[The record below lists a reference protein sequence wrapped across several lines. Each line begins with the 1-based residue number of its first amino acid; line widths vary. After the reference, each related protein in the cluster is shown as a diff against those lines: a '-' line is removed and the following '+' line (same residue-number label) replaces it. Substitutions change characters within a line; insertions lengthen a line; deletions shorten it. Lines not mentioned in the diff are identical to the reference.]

1 MDVIFETLL
10 VETLAIAVRL
20 IAQRLIAWWEAR
32 SAAKTFAVP

>member
-20 IAQRLIAWWEAR
+20 IVQRLIEWWEAR